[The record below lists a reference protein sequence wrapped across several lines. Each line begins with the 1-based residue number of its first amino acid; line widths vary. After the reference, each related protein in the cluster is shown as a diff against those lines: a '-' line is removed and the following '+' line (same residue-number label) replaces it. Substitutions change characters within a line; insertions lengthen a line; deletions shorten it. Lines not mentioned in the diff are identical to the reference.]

1 MGGISVDGRDGKYI
15 KTVAEMLIRF
25 TGEVFP
31 RLAEWERRL
40 KADPQDLEVLEQEVQ
55 REFAR
60 GAGLLVAGL
69 ISVVMQTPEFSASAE
84 QTRQEYS
91 VPLSKGRE
99 RRMSMQL
106 LGGVIMWI
114 TSLYC
119 EPSRR
124 RGKDENEVEV
134 VSGLHIE
141 QAQFGMA
148 KKISPGLESIVSRQ
162 SALCPS
168 FELACDELDRQG
180 LSLDLKAVRRIA
192 QQCSDKLLKLRTA
205 ELASWR
211 AGTLASTNE
220 LAGKRVSIQIDGGR
234 TKLRGFLRTAIPQVE
249 TRDENGLIVSD
260 APGRSKRVAKRTFD
274 GEWREPKLMTIF
286 IHNEKGR
293 LEKKTQMTMDGTFAG
308 PDAMAE
314 LVAMH
319 LHRLG
324 AAKALSLTFVSDGA
338 VWIWDRID
346 QIVAQAGIPKE
357 VAIHQV
363 LDTCH
368 AVHHVSLALAA
379 LGVTMEQRM
388 PLYRDLRTRLR
399 NGEWEYVVKELQMFA
414 DDDPNNTDL
423 QTELSYLQ
431 RHGQAGRL
439 NYADFRRR
447 GLPLGSGAIESS
459 IRRVINQRLKGNG
472 IFWLED
478 HAEEM
483 LQLRA
488 LVISRR
494 WDERIKQ
501 MRSWTKKNHLTDW
514 RWTPRPMSCKLEP
527 QILDAQNAV

>member
-1 MGGISVDGRDGKYI
+1 MGGISVDGRDGKFI

-31 RLAEWERRL
+31 RLSEWERRL

-124 RGKDENEVEV
+124 RGKGENEVEV

-211 AGTLASTNE
+211 AGTLASTYE

-249 TRDENGLIVSD
+249 TRDENGLVVSD
-260 APGRSKRVAKRTFD
+260 APGRLNGTTNASVSRSSHPTSQRRMGVCR
-274 GEWREPKLMTIF
+274 
-286 IHNEKGR
+286 KG
-293 LEKKTQMTMDGTFAG
+293 T
-308 PDAMAE
+308 
-314 LVAMH
+314 
-319 LHRLG
+319 
-324 AAKALSLTFVSDGA
+324 
-338 VWIWDRID
+338 
-346 QIVAQAGIPKE
+346 
-357 VAIHQV
+357 
-363 LDTCH
+363 
-368 AVHHVSLALAA
+368 
-379 LGVTMEQRM
+379 
-388 PLYRDLRTRLR
+388 
-399 NGEWEYVVKELQMFA
+399 A
-414 DDDPNNTDL
+414 DVC
-423 QTELSYLQ
+423 
-431 RHGQAGRL
+431 R
-439 NYADFRRR
+439 
-447 GLPLGSGAIESS
+447 
-459 IRRVINQRLKGNG
+459 
-472 IFWLED
+472 
-478 HAEEM
+478 
-483 LQLRA
+483 
-488 LVISRR
+488 
-494 WDERIKQ
+494 
-501 MRSWTKKNHLTDW
+501 
-514 RWTPRPMSCKLEP
+514 
-527 QILDAQNAV
+527 

>member
-1 MGGISVDGRDGKYI
+1 MGGISVDGRDGKFI

-40 KADPQDLEVLEQEVQ
+40 KADPQDLDVLEQEVQ

-69 ISVVMQTPEFSASAE
+69 ISVVMQTPEFAASAE

-106 LGGVIMWI
+106 LGGLIMWI

-205 ELASWR
+205 ELTSWR

-293 LEKKTQMTMDGTFAG
+293 LEKKTQMTIDGTFAG

-338 VWIWDRID
+338 VWIWDRIG
-346 QIVAQAGIPKE
+346 QIVAQAGIPKG
-357 VAIHQV
+357 VAIHEV

-431 RHGQAGRL
+431 RHGEAGRL

-501 MRSWTKKNHLTDW
+501 MRSWTKKNQLTDW
-514 RWTPRPMSCKLEP
+514 RWTPHPMSCKLEP
-527 QILDAQNAV
+527 QILDAKNAV

>member
-1 MGGISVDGRDGKYI
+1 M
-15 KTVAEMLIRF
+15 KTKEY
-25 TGEVFP
+25 
-31 RLAEWERRL
+31 
-40 KADPQDLEVLEQEVQ
+40 
-55 REFAR
+55 AR
-60 GAGLLVAGL
+60 AV
-69 ISVVMQTPEFSASAE
+69 EK
-84 QTRQEYS
+84 TRQEYA

-99 RRMSMQL
+99 RKMSIQL
-106 LGGVIMWI
+106 LGGVMMWI

-119 EPSRR
+119 EARR
-124 RGKDENEVEV
+124 RCGEDTDET
-134 VSGLHIE
+134 VSGLHIG

-148 KKISPGLESIVSRQ
+148 KKVSPGLESLVSRQ

-168 FELACDELDRQG
+168 FELARDELDRHG
-180 LSLDLKAVRRIA
+180 VTLDLKAVRRIA
-192 QQCSDKLLKLRTA
+192 QQCGEKLLNLRTGD
-205 ELASWR
+205 LTMWR
-211 AGTLASTNE
+211 SGSLASTEE
-220 LAGKRVSIQIDGGR
+220 LAGKRVTVQIDGGR
-234 TKLRGFLRTAIPQVE
+234 TKVRGPLRISVPQVE
-249 TRDENGLIVSD
+249 TLSDDGLIISD
-260 APGRSKRVAKRTFD
+260 APGRSKPCPKRTFD

-286 IHNEKGR
+286 IHDEKGR
-293 LEKKTQMTMDGTFAG
+293 IEKETNMTMDGTFAG

-324 AAKALSLTFVSDGA
+324 AAKATSLTFVSDGA

-346 QIVAQAGIPKE
+346 QIVAQAGIPKG

-368 AVHHVSLALAA
+368 AVHHVSMALAT
-379 LGVTMEQRM
+379 LGITVEQRM

-399 NGEWEYVVKELQMFA
+399 NGEWSYVVKELQMFA
-414 DDDPNNTDL
+414 DDDPQNTDL

-431 RHGQAGRL
+431 RHGEAGRL
-439 NYADFRRR
+439 NYADFRSR

-459 IRRVINQRLKGNG
+459 IRRVINMRLKGNG

-494 WDERIKQ
+494 WDERVQQ
-501 MRSWTKKNHLTDW
+501 MRSWTRKNPLADW
-514 RWTPRPMSCKLEP
+514 HWTPQPMSCKLEP
-527 QILDAQNAV
+527 KNIEVQNAV